1 MARLS
6 SFQPKDSPLLNDLV
20 AKAALDRTVA
30 DIIRPTVEG
39 MGFGLVRVRLMIGS
53 KERKTLQVMAER
65 PDGTMEI
72 DDCAEL
78 SRAMSAVLD
87 VEDPI
92 DGMYA
97 LEVSS
102 PGIDRPLTTLE
113 QFERYVG
120 WEAKI
125 ETAELIDGRRRFRG
139 ELEGV
144 EDGEVLIRIAEGI
157 IGLNFEWISDAKLV
171 LTDALI
177 EQSLKGRKIGPG
189 AEGSEYDP
197 EAFDE
202 AAEDEDDEDTTSPD
216 DEGDAAPVR
225 RH

>member
-1 MARLS
+1 M
-6 SFQPKDSPLLNDLV
+6 NDLV

-177 EQSLKGRKIGPG
+177 EQSLKGRKVGPG

-202 AAEDEDDEDTTSPD
+202 AAEDEDDEDTDSPD

>member
-177 EQSLKGRKIGPG
+177 EQSLKGRKVGPG

-202 AAEDEDDEDTTSPD
+202 AAEDEDDEDTDSPD

>member
-1 MARLS
+1 MS
-6 SFQPKDSPLLNDLV
+6 DLV
-20 AKAALDRTVA
+20 AKAALDRRIA

-39 MGFGLVRVRLMIGS
+39 MGFLLVRVRLMIS
-53 KERKTLQVMAER
+53 SRERKTLQIMAER
-65 PDGTMEI
+65 PDGTMEV
-72 DDCAEL
+72 DHCADL
-78 SRAMSAVLD
+78 SRALSAVLD

-92 DGMYA
+92 DGEYA

-113 QFERYVG
+113 QFERHAG
-120 WEAKI
+120 WECKI
-125 ETAELIDGRRRFRG
+125 ETAELIDGRRRFKG

-144 EDGEVLIRIAEGI
+144 EDGEVLIRIEEGI

-171 LTDALI
+171 LTEALI
-177 EQSLKGRKIGPG
+177 QESLRGRKIDPG
-189 AEGSEYDP
+189 AEGSEFDP

-202 AAEDEDDEDTTSPD
+202 ADEDDSDDEDETAEDEAAS
-216 DEGDAAPVR
+216 APVR

>member
-1 MARLS
+1 M
-6 SFQPKDSPLLNDLV
+6 NDLV
-20 AKAALDRTVA
+20 AKAALDRRIA
-30 DIIRPTVEG
+30 DIITPTVEG
-39 MGFGLVRVRLMIGS
+39 MGFKLVRVRLMIGS
-53 KERKTLQVMAER
+53 KERKTLQIMAER
-65 PDGTMEI
+65 PEGVMEI

-78 SRAMSAVLD
+78 SRALSAVLD
-87 VEDPI
+87 VDDPI

-113 QFERYVG
+113 QFERYAG

-125 ETAELIDGRRRFRG
+125 ETGELIDGRRRFKG

-157 IGLNFEWISDAKLV
+157 IGLNFDWISDAKLV

-177 EQSLKGRKIGPG
+177 EQSLKGRKIVAG
-189 AEGSEYDP
+189 AEGSDYDP

-202 AAEDEDDEDTTSPD
+202 AAEDDEDEDTDSPD

>member
-1 MARLS
+1 
-6 SFQPKDSPLLNDLV
+6 LNDLV

-177 EQSLKGRKIGPG
+177 EQSLKGRKVGPG

-202 AAEDEDDEDTTSPD
+202 AAEDEDDEDTDSPD

>member
-202 AAEDEDDEDTTSPD
+202 AAEDEDDDDTTSPD

>member
-1 MARLS
+1 
-6 SFQPKDSPLLNDLV
+6 
-20 AKAALDRTVA
+20 
-30 DIIRPTVEG
+30 
-39 MGFGLVRVRLMIGS
+39 MIGS
-53 KERKTLQVMAER
+53 KERKTLQIMAER
-65 PDGTMEI
+65 PDGAMEV

-78 SRAMSAVLD
+78 SRALSAVLD

-102 PGIDRPLTTLE
+102 PGIDRPITTLE
-113 QFERYVG
+113 QFERFAG

-125 ETAELIDGRRRFRG
+125 ETAELIDGRRRFKG

-157 IGLNFEWISDAKLV
+157 IGLNFDWISDAKLV

-177 EQSLKGRKIGPG
+177 EQSLKGRKASAG

-202 AAEDEDDEDTTSPD
+202 AAEDQDDDDETSD
-216 DEGDAAPVR
+216 DAGDDAPVR
-225 RH
+225 SH